1 VNQTVSAYAQ
11 DNWHVNS
18 RLSIQY
24 GVRYDAM
31 PLTWERKNL
40 VSNFNPAL
48 YQTGLAPAFNS
59 DGSLS
64 PTSPGLQTY
73 SLSGV
78 STPFYLNGIALA
90 GQAGTPSA
98 IAKNDY
104 KTFMPRVGFSY
115 DVTGNGKTILRGGFG
130 TFYERIQGND
140 IYDAAGGAPFI
151 STPQANYVEFTSIT
165 SNWQS
170 GTTASNPITIQSY
183 NSLNTYYPHP
193 GVAQY
198 SFGVQHEI
206 APALILTTQ
215 YVGNLEWHQNSWI
228 RSTTSRSAPRR

>member
-1 VNQTVSAYAQ
+1 
-11 DNWHVNS
+11 
-18 RLSIQY
+18 
-24 GVRYDAM
+24 
-31 PLTWERKNL
+31 
-40 VSNFNPAL
+40 
-48 YQTGLAPAFNS
+48 
-59 DGSLS
+59 
-64 PTSPGLQTY
+64 
-73 SLSGV
+73 V

-228 RSTTSRSAPRR
+228 PINNFPLSTSPVTRLEAAGADGLALHIHSQLRGYESQQWRYWLYVSG